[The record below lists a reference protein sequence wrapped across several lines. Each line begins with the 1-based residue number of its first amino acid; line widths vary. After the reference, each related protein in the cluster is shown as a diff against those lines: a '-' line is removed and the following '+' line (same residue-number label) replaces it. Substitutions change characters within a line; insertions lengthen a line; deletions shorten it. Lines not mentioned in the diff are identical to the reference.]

1 MRVIW
6 LPQAKRELR
15 QTARYIFEKFGQK
28 ARREFIQ
35 DVHNAN
41 RLLANNPQ
49 MGSAEQLLANRSIMY
64 RSYVVNHL
72 NKIIY
77 FIKDNHIEVADFWDV
92 RREPRKLAQRIQY

>member
-1 MRVIW
+1 MRVVW

-15 QTARYIFEKFGQK
+15 QTARYIFEEFGQK

-35 DVHNAN
+35 DVHRVNE
-41 RLLANNPQ
+41 LLANNPQ
-49 MGSAEQLLANRSIMY
+49 MGSVELLLANRSIMY

-92 RREPRKLAQRIQY
+92 RREPRKLAQRI

>member
-1 MRVIW
+1 MRVVW

-15 QTARYIFEKFGQK
+15 QTARYIFEEFGQN
-28 ARREFIQ
+28 ARREFMQ
-35 DVHNAN
+35 DVHRAN
-41 RLLANNPQ
+41 ELLANNPQ
-49 MGSAEQLLANRSIMY
+49 MGSVERLLANRSIMY

-92 RREPRKLAQRIQY
+92 RREPRKLAQRI